1 MKRRIIFLVMNIHKC
16 TKIFGEDVK
25 VASLCVCVVCNDLCC
40 FACLFALLMSTVSVS
55 AFDFTWFQIRR

>member
-1 MKRRIIFLVMNIHKC
+1 MDIHKC

-25 VASLCVCVVCNDLCC
+25 VASLCVCVGCSDLCC
-40 FACLFALLMSTVSVS
+40 FACLFALFMSTVSVS